1 MENGRLKDLLNEMS
15 LEEKIGQ
22 LVQLLG
28 LFYQDS
34 PDSVVTGPARDLG
47 ITTEDIRLAGSIL
60 GTYGAEELKKIQKEY
75 MENHPH
81 HIPMLFMMDVIHG
94 MKTIFPMPLG
104 LGATFDPELVG
115 KAAEAAAKEAAVSG
129 LHVTFSPMVD
139 LVRDARWGRV
149 MESTGEDPYLN
160 SLYAKAQVKGFQ
172 GEDMSAPGKVCACV
186 KHFAGYGGAL
196 AGRDYN
202 TVELSEHTFR
212 EFYLKSYKAGIDAGT
227 GMVMTSFNTVNGI
240 PASTNHQLMR
250 EILREEMGFDG
261 VLISDYS
268 AILETVAHGASEN
281 EKEAAK
287 LALEAGVDIDMMT
300 NVYAANLASLIQEG
314 VLEESL
320 LDECVMRVLELKN
333 RLGLFENPYKDAD
346 EEAEKQVILC
356 EEHRNLAR
364 EIAQKSFVLLKN
376 DGILPV
382 NKEEK
387 IAFIGPYTNCKQ
399 IISSWAVTG
408 DDKDCVT
415 IQEAAERV
423 FDSEKT
429 VYLPGAPILNP
440 GCELEGFS
448 DAVKCELTEE
458 ECKKMLEEA
467 INAAKDADVVI
478 MPMGEHYLQS
488 GEATSRAMI
497 DIPEIQM
504 ELFREIVKVNENV
517 AVVLFNGRPLDLR
530 EVSKKAKA
538 ILEVWMP
545 GTEGGN
551 AIVDILTGKANPS
564 GKLSMS
570 FPYCVGQVPISYNAY
585 STGRPNLP
593 GMKERF
599 KSKYIDIPN
608 EPLYP
613 FGYGLSYT
621 DFVISEVTLNKTEMT
636 AEEKIEAK
644 VIVSNVGTV
653 SGVQTVQ
660 MYIQDVAASVV
671 RPVKEL
677 KGFQK
682 VELQPGES
690 KDVTFTITE
699 EMLQFLRADGTV
711 GSEAGEFRVWISD
724 SSASGEYTTFYLK

>member
-115 KAAEAAAKEAAVSG
+115 KAAESAAKEAAVSG

-172 GEDMSAPGKVCACV
+172 GEDMSEPGKVCACV

-212 EFYLKSYKAGIDAGT
+212 EFYLKSYKAGIDAGA

-240 PASTNHQLMR
+240 PASTNRQLMR
-250 EILREEMGFDG
+250 DILREEMGFDG

-300 NVYAANLASLIQEG
+300 NVYAGNLASLIQEG
-314 VLEESL
+314 VLEEAL

-333 RLGLFENPYKDAD
+333 RLGLFENPYKDAG

-415 IQEAAERV
+415 IQEAAEQV
-423 FDSEKT
+423 FDSFKT
-429 VYLPGAPILNP
+429 VYLQGAPILNP
-440 GCELEGFS
+440 GCGLEGFA
-448 DAVKCELTEE
+448 DAAKCEQTEE

-497 DIPEIQM
+497 DISEIQM

-644 VIVSNVGTV
+644 VTVSNVGTV
-653 SGVQTVQ
+653 YGVQTVQ

-677 KGFQK
+677 KGFRK

-699 EMLQFLRADGTV
+699 EMFQFLRADGTV

-724 SSASGEYTTFYLK
+724 SSASGEYAVFNLK